1 MQPPKSIRAI
11 RADGAI
17 EMTWPDGRVVRF
29 PNKTLRANCACAG
42 CVDEM
47 TGRRILDV
55 SAIPDDIAVES
66 MSPVGNYA
74 LKIVWSDGHDT
85 GLFTWE
91 RLAALDPHATVG
103 HDEG

>member
-1 MQPPKSIRAI
+1 MQPPKGIRAI
-11 RADGAI
+11 RADRVI
-17 EMTWPDGRVVRF
+17 EITWPDGRVVRF
-29 PNKTLRANCACAG
+29 PNKTLRASCACAG

-47 TGRRILDV
+47 TGRRTLNIA
-55 SAIPDDIAVES
+55 AIPDDIAVVS

-91 RLAALDPHATVG
+91 KLAALDPNAPVTAQ
-103 HDEG
+103 DR